1 MRRDDKTLVVTRH
14 PAMEQFLLT
23 KGIIQ
28 PGKYIVAEHAN
39 PKMVMDRDVI
49 GNIPLW
55 LAAYCNSITTVNIV
69 TPRNRRGCELS
80 LDEMEEYFEGVH
92 RYVVKEL

>member
-1 MRRDDKTLVVTRH
+1 MQRDEKTLVVTRH
-14 PAMEQFLLT
+14 PAMEQFLLM
-23 KGIIQ
+23 
-28 PGKYIVAEHAN
+28 PGKYIVSEHAN

-49 GNIPLW
+49 GNVPLW